1 MKKIM
6 YNDKF
11 YLTQAVL
18 DGYKTQ
24 TRRQNACKIYQK
36 KIA

>member
-18 DGYKTQ
+18 DGYKYPLIMQ
-24 TRRQNACKIYQK
+24 YIN
-36 KIA
+36 